1 MIKKLILFLALFP
14 FVLTAQDATT
24 ATDTIVKNDFS
35 ASKYHFKL
43 KQVIIPSTLIAYGV
57 IGLNNDDIKRLNAD
71 VRDEVLRNEHK
82 ERTIDDVTRF
92 VPMLSVYA
100 LNLVGVEGEHNF
112 KDRTIILTT
121 SLLITFTTVRSLKAM
136 TDVQRPDITAYNSF
150 PSGHTA
156 TAFAGA
162 EFLLQEYKDK
172 SIWYGISGYVVATGT
187 GLMRIYNNRHWLT
200 DVAAGAGIGILST
213 KIAYWVYP
221 FLKNRIFKD
230 KKGEKQITAMVMPFY
245 NGEQFGGGM
254 VVRF

>member
-1 MIKKLILFLALFP
+1 MIKNFFLFLAMFP
-14 FVLTAQDATT
+14 LLLKAQDVKLPK
-24 ATDTIVKNDFS
+24 DTISTDFY
-35 ASKYHFKL
+35 AGKYHFNA
-43 KQVIIPSTLIAYGV
+43 KQLIIPSTLLAYGI
-57 IGLNNDDIKRLNAD
+57 IGLNNDDIKKINTD
-71 VRDEVLRNEHK
+71 IRDKVTEKKHK

-100 LNLVGVEGEHNF
+100 LNLAGVEGEHNF

-136 TDVQRPDITAYNSF
+136 TNVQRPDITAYNSF

-156 TAFAGA
+156 TVFAGA

-172 SIWYGISGYVVATGT
+172 SVWYGISGYVVATAT
-187 GLMRIYNNRHWLT
+187 GMMRIYNNRHWLT
-200 DVAAGAGIGILST
+200 DVTAGAGIGILST
-213 KIAYWVYP
+213 KIAYWIYP
-221 FLKNRIFKD
+221 LLKNRIFKD

-245 NGEQFGGGM
+245 NGEQFCGGM